1 MNPRRMFRPD
11 LGDCVLED
19 RLMPVIANLG
29 VIVLTTGGYVLLIPF
44 PGAFV
49 SPALLASSSGPPS
62 AASVSG
68 TPINTPFFVM
78 GAGGLSSVQPGNI
91 TGVPSLGSV
100 APTSSAGRP
109 VVNINVGSGA
119 NDATA
124 LNIPSVT
131 QTTFANDL
139 LNPPPIIGGQPSGDS
154 SPVLPRGQSY
164 RGAAP
169 ALAPTTAA
177 GATTSGQT
185 STSTSTSTSSGVA
198 GNPPSPYPPSV
209 VPLVYPFKRAAG
221 SMNPPAGYPPGSL
234 TGGPTPVLPVSP
246 QDSRQ
251 IGPNRADRQ

>member
-1 MNPRRMFRPD
+1 MTPRRMFRPD
-11 LGDCVLED
+11 LDDCVLED
-19 RLMPVIANLG
+19 RLAPVIANLG
-29 VIVLTTGGYVLLIPF
+29 VIVLTTGGYMLLIPF
-44 PGAFV
+44 PGAYV
-49 SPALLASSSGPPS
+49 SPASLGSSSGQS
-62 AASVSG
+62 TAGSVSG

-177 GATTSGQT
+177 GATTSGQP
-185 STSTSTSTSSGVA
+185 STSPPPSGVQS
-198 GNPPSPYPPSV
+198 NPPSPYPPSV
-209 VPLVYPFKRAAG
+209 VPLVFPFRPADG
-221 SMNPPAGYPPGSL
+221 WMIPPAGSPPGSL
-234 TGGPTPVLPVSP
+234 PGGPMPTLPIPP
-246 QDSRQ
+246 QDSRPS
-251 IGPNRADRQ
+251 GPNPGDRE